1 MNGEVLHV
9 TRDKSPECSVMSM
22 IKHSEVKNF
31 LKIKLIWI
39 VQNIIC
45 NMHLE
50 NRISHFDYEQN
61 LLFVKST

>member
-1 MNGEVLHV
+1 
-9 TRDKSPECSVMSM
+9 MSM
-22 IKHSEVKNF
+22 IKHSEVKNV
-31 LKIKLIWI
+31 LKIKRIWI